1 MNRLIGRHKEQAKLQ
16 TCMNS
21 ERSGFVVVYQGLLHL
36 ILLYLKFAANPF
48 ARTDLIVT
56 RA

>member
-21 ERSGFVVVYQGLLHL
+21 ERSEFVVVYQGLLYL
-36 ILLYLKFAANPF
+36 ILL
-48 ARTDLIVT
+48 
-56 RA
+56 

>member
-21 ERSGFVVVYQGLLHL
+21 ERSEFMDADVSE
-36 ILLYLKFAANPF
+36 KRFS
-48 ARTDLIVT
+48 
-56 RA
+56 

>member
-48 ARTDLIVT
+48 ARTDLFVT

>member
-21 ERSGFVVVYQGLLHL
+21 ERSEFVVVYQGLLHL
-36 ILLYLKFAANPF
+36 ILL
-48 ARTDLIVT
+48 
-56 RA
+56 